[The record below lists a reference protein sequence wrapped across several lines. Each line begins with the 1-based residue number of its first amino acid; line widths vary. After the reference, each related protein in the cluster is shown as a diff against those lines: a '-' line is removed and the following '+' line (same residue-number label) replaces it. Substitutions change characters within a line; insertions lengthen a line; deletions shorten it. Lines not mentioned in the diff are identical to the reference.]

1 MIKFNNKKIDLMF
14 QVEQDVSF
22 KKIVNNLTLET
33 DNILVICNSQFFHNI
48 VSDLYDYIDD
58 SAIYQIE
65 NLFRDGSTNLTIKV
79 NYKNKDFDFV
89 FLITPSES
97 KIIDVPLKGEVKFE
111 VGFKK
116 TEFI

>member
-1 MIKFNNKKIDLMF
+1 MIKINNKKIDILF

-33 DNILVICNSQFFHNI
+33 DNILVVCNSQFFHNI

-58 SAIYQIE
+58 SDIYQIE
-65 NLFRDGSTNLTIKV
+65 NLLHERATNLVVKI
-79 NYKNKDFDFV
+79 NYKNKYFDFI

-97 KIIDVPLKGEVKFE
+97 KIIDVPLKGEVKFDI
-111 VGFKK
+111 GFKK